1 MPVVLRSL
9 ALAGNK
15 FCIHMCRDVIKM
27 RRKCIFRFGQIFWAN
42 IDIWSFVC
50 FDAWFMTWKSKYEA
64 ALYGNLWQ
72 NETFC
77 LIMIQYYLGDCGW
90 VGDQL
95 KAWSKS
101 WIYFMYIST
110 STCFRFSTSTMFHPK
125 YRLNFFAD
133 VPPEC
138 RWLSRPYLHNFFAF
152 PPKFAS

>member
-101 WIYFMYIST
+101 LIYFMYIST
-110 STCFRFSTSTMFHPK
+110 STCFRFSTYTMFHPK
-125 YRLNFFAD
+125 YRLNFFCWC
-133 VPPEC
+133 PP
-138 RWLSRPYLHNFFAF
+138 RVQVTF
-152 PPKFAS
+152 